1 MRANSVW
8 AALVIGAAALSY
20 VSSSRADDVTAYNL
34 IKEANRYVGE
44 GVKDKVVAIR
54 SEKSISGLTPEIW
67 YVDFDDED
75 ATFKI
80 AEVKFEGGKKAS
92 VRRPTRPLELTALNS
107 EIMDR
112 KKLNV
117 DSDKAQGTATGDSA
131 LSGVKLKATQF
142 WLQTK
147 DEGPTWKIRLWA
159 QKPDHPD
166 QDADIGDIYISADD
180 GKVIRRDLH
189 LERLR

>member
-1 MRANSVW
+1 MRAESLGK
-8 AALVIGAAALSY
+8 ALAIATATLGLVFST
-20 VSSSRADDVTAYNL
+20 RADDVTAFNL
-34 IKEANRYVGE
+34 VKEGDRYVGDD
-44 GVKDKVVAIR
+44 VKGKVVQIW
-54 SEKSISGLTPEIW
+54 SDKSNGVLTPIIW
-67 YVDFDDED
+67 YVDYDDED

-92 VRRPTRPLELTALNS
+92 VRRPTRPLELTGLNK

-117 DSDKAQGTATGDSA
+117 DSDKALAAVTGDSA

-142 WLQTK
+142 WLQSK

-159 QKPDHPD
+159 EKTEHPD
-166 QDADIGDIYISADD
+166 KEAEIGDIYISADD

-189 LERLR
+189 LEHLR